1 MGDWLVMEVSLSLRG
16 GQPLEMA
23 REGMDLVFNSRWEF
37 TFSHPTIDPGIIRMA
52 IRQWLRV
59 IEPDGENVLRTL
71 AFHHATGYDPISL
84 LDTIIRDTCGMHTD
98 DMCVYDIRQAIL
110 LDMLCDMV
118 ADLVA
123 RAGDNDCK
131 KAWHN
136 HGTMFIEASV
146 RED

>member
-37 TFSHPTIDPGIIRMA
+37 TFSHPKIDPEIIRMA
-52 IRQWLRV
+52 VKQWLRV
-59 IEPDGENVLRTL
+59 IEVDGENVLKTL
-71 AFHHATGYDPISL
+71 AFHHAVTRDPLSL
-84 LDTIIRDTCGMHTD
+84 LDTVIHDTSRMRADGM
-98 DMCVYDIRQAIL
+98 IGFNIKQAIL
-110 LDMLCDMV
+110 LDMICDMV

-123 RAGDNDCK
+123 RAGDNRT
-131 KAWHN
+131 AWHIY
-136 HGTMFIEASV
+136 GDMSIEVNV